1 MGCIEAHG
9 ERRQIV
15 DSKSFVYP
23 CLSMDMEANYLNPQG
38 QVSLVLL

>member
-1 MGCIEAHG
+1 MGGIEAHG

-23 CLSMDMEANYLNPQG
+23 CLSMDMEANYLKADC
-38 QVSLVLL
+38 VH